1 MFIRSSYALIV
12 IFVVAVTG
20 ITSAFAAPI
29 SIETDSDVYDH
40 SSIITVT
47 GQIANIDP
55 NYLAV
60 ALKAIA
66 PNGNIAGV
74 AQPEVSSDGIFTA
87 IFNTSGHQWKDN
99 GTYQITATYNPTKN
113 HKIDTTIS
121 VEIKDAVETGMVA
134 ETATAESA
142 TASIAETETTSFYEF
157 PEGQIAYDATCS
169 NTSPSFRGNADDN
182 SILIE
187 IDGTHDGV
195 LTIAL
200 DEEIIKPF
208 DDGSFFVLINNE
220 ENQDFVQEG
229 NKLTIPCNAETER
242 IEIVGSWAIPEFGT
256 IAVMILVVAIV
267 SIIIVSAK
275 TKLSLIPRY

>member
-1 MFIRSSYALIV
+1 VLLV
-12 IFVVAVTG
+12 IFVVSGTS

-55 NYLAV
+55 NYLVV
-60 ALKAIA
+60 ALKVIS

-74 AQPEVSSDGIFTA
+74 AQPEVNTDGNFVGT
-87 IFNTSGHQWKDN
+87 FNTSGYAWINN
-99 GTYQITATYNPTKN
+99 GTYEITATYLGV
-113 HKIDTTIS
+113 DTTIS
-121 VEIKDAVETGMVA
+121 IEIKDTAETAIVPETAAATTTTDVA
-134 ETATAESA
+134 ETISA
-142 TASIAETETTSFYEF
+142 YEF
-157 PEGQIAYDATCS
+157 PEGQIAYDITCS
-169 NTSPSFRGNADDN
+169 DTSPSFRGNADDD

-195 LTIAL
+195 LTIVL

-208 DDGSFFVLINNE
+208 EDGTFFVVINGESFF
-220 ENQDFVQEG
+220 DFTQEG
-229 NKLTIPCNAETER
+229 NKLIIPCNAETER

-275 TKLSLIPRY
+275 TKLSLVPRY

>member
-12 IFVVAVTG
+12 IFVVAGTG

-29 SIETDSDVYDH
+29 SIETDSDAYDH

-60 ALKAIA
+60 ALKVLS

-74 AQPEVSSDGIFTA
+74 AQPEVNSDGSFMGT
-87 IFNTSGHQWKDN
+87 FNTSGYSWKNN
-99 GTYQITATYNPTKN
+99 GTYEITATYQ
-113 HKIDTTIS
+113 KIDATIS
-121 VEIKDAVETGMVA
+121 VEIKDTVGTGMVA
-134 ETATAESA
+134 ETATIESA
-142 TASIAETETTSFYEF
+142 TASTETTSAYEF
-157 PEGQIAYDATCS
+157 PEGQIAYDITCS
-169 NTSPSFRGNADDN
+169 DTSPSFRGNSDD
-182 SILIE
+182 STLDVY
-187 IDGTHDGV
+187 IDATGDGE

-208 DDGSFFVLINNE
+208 DDGSFFVLVNNE
-220 ENQDFVQEG
+220 EIQDFVQEG
-229 NKLTIPCNAETER
+229 NKLIIPCKVGDEK
-242 IEIVGSWAIPEFGT
+242 ISIVGSWAIPEFGT

-275 TKLSLIPRY
+275 TKLSLVPKY

>member
-1 MFIRSSYALIV
+1 MMNSRICYVFLV
-12 IFVVAVTG
+12 IFVVAGTG

-47 GQIANIDP
+47 GQIANVDP

-60 ALKAIA
+60 ALKVLS

-74 AQPEVSSDGIFTA
+74 AQPEVNSDGSFVGT
-87 IFNTSGHQWKDN
+87 FNTSGYAWTNN
-99 GTYQITATYNPTKN
+99 GTYQITATYLG
-113 HKIDTTIS
+113 IDTTIS
-121 VEIKDAVETGMVA
+121 VEIKDAIGTGVTA
-134 ETATAESA
+134 ETATA
-142 TASIAETETTSFYEF
+142 TASIAETETTSAYEF
-157 PEGQIAYDATCS
+157 PEGQIAYDITCS
-169 NTSPSFRGNADDN
+169 TTSPSFIGNGDDN
-182 SILIE
+182 TLDVY
-187 IDGTHDGV
+187 IDATGDGE

-208 DDGSFFVLINNE
+208 DDGSFFVLVNNE
-220 ENQDFVQEG
+220 EIQDFVQEG
-229 NKLTIPCNAETER
+229 NKLTIPCKIGDEK
-242 IEIVGSWAIPEFGT
+242 ISIVGSWAVPEFGT

-275 TKLSLIPRY
+275 TKLSLVPRY

>member
-1 MFIRSSYALIV
+1 MMKFHISYVLIA
-12 IFVVAVTG
+12 IFVVAGTG

-60 ALKAIA
+60 ALKVLS

-74 AQPEVSSDGIFTA
+74 AQPEVNSDGSFVG
-87 IFNTSGHQWKDN
+87 IFNTSGYAWKNN
-99 GTYQITATYNPTKN
+99 GTYQITATYLG
-113 HKIDTTIS
+113 IDAIIS
-121 VEIKDAVETGMVA
+121 IEIKDTVGTGIIA
-134 ETATAESA
+134 ETAAV
-142 TASIAETETTSFYEF
+142 SIAETEAASIYEF
-157 PEGQIAYDATCS
+157 PVGQIAYDITCS
-169 NTSPSFRGNADDN
+169 ATAPSFIGNGDD
-182 SILIE
+182 STLDIY
-187 IDGTHDGV
+187 IDATDDGV

-200 DEEIIKPF
+200 DESIIKPF
-208 DDGSFFVLINNE
+208 DDGTFFVLVNNE
-220 ENQDFVQEG
+220 EVQDFVQEG
-229 NKLTIPCNAETER
+229 NKLTIPCNVGDEK
-242 IEIVGSWAIPEFGT
+242 ISIVGSWAIPEFGT

-275 TKLSLIPRY
+275 TKLSLVPRY

>member
-12 IFVVAVTG
+12 IFVVAGTG

-29 SIETDSDVYDH
+29 SIETDSDAYDH

-47 GQIANIDP
+47 GQIANVDP
-55 NYLAV
+55 NYFAV

-66 PNGNIAGV
+66 PNGNIAGI
-74 AQPEVSSDGIFTA
+74 AQPEVSSDGSFTA
-87 IFNTSGHQWKDN
+87 IFNTSGHQWKNN
-99 GTYQITATYNPTKN
+99 GTYQITATYQ
-113 HKIDTTIS
+113 KIDTTIS
-121 VEIKDAVETGMVA
+121 IEIKDAIGTGMIDTTA
-134 ETATAESA
+134 ETA
-142 TASIAETETTSFYEF
+142 TASIAETETMSAYEF
-157 PEGQIAYDATCS
+157 PEGQIAYDITCS
-169 NTSPSFRGNADDN
+169 NTSPSFRGNSDD
-182 SILIE
+182 STLE
-187 IDGTHDGV
+187 VYIDATGDGE

-208 DDGSFFVLINNE
+208 DDGSFFVLVNNE
-220 ENQDFVQEG
+220 EIQDFVQEG
-229 NKLTIPCNAETER
+229 NKLIIPCNAETER

-275 TKLSLIPRY
+275 TKLSLVPKY